1 MEVVVAPIMALWPY
15 ASDTSRS
22 AFGTENSC
30 YRQEHPLQVT
40 DDMLVIAGDYEFSV
54 GFDLDMLYDGWP
66 HRFCIMSCI
75 FMRNNRLIEMYI
87 SSAYGSV
94 E

>member
-30 YRQEHPLQVT
+30 YRQEHLLQVT
-40 DDMLVIAGDYEFSV
+40 DDMLVIAGDSH
-54 GFDLDMLYDGWP
+54 DLGDK
-66 HRFCIMSCI
+66 
-75 FMRNNRLIEMYI
+75 E
-87 SSAYGSV
+87 
-94 E
+94 